1 MLRYFGSSFLLF
13 DLSLV
18 KPLGFFFVC
27 TLICQWL
34 GKRLQWLAQGHCT
47 SCSLPEGHYSVE
59 VFTSLTHSLSALDHA
74 PGKGSGLGFIIFT
87 TGFGQLYW
95 TIYNLHIQGVKGAG
109 SLVLGAKGKLR
120 GWIINLLQSP
130 LPPHTN
136 LVFGLLVCHILASL
150 PSSQTHHFLPWWR
163 RNHFTFINWL

>member
-34 GKRLQWLAQGHCT
+34 ERRLQWLAQGHCT

-74 PGKGSGLGFIIFT
+74 PGKGSGLGFIIFR

-95 TIYNLHIQGVKGAG
+95 TICNLHIQEVRGAG

-120 GWIINLLQSP
+120 GCINNLLQSP
-130 LPPHTN
+130 LPPTHKSCFWI
-136 LVFGLLVCHILASL
+136 VDVPYYSL
-150 PSSQTHHFLPWWR
+150 PSLLPDSSLPPLVKEESLY
-163 RNHFTFINWL
+163 FY